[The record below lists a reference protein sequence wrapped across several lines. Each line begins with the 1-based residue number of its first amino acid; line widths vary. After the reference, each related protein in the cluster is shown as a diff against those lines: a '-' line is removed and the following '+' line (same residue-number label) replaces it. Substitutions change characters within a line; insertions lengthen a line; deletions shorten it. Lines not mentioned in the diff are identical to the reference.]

1 MTAPQ
6 IGALI
11 AVGAYLVA
19 LAVVMPEVAVDAL
32 IIGALLGLCV
42 ALTLAFG
49 ERVGA

>member
-6 IGALI
+6 GLGAV

-19 LAVVMPEVAVDAL
+19 LSVAMPEVAMDAAS
-32 IIGALLGLCV
+32 IGALLAVCV
-42 ALTLAFG
+42 GLTLAFG